1 MAQCEAQTK
10 RKDEEALR
18 QCRRYAVAGSQ
29 FCQAHGGMQD
39 TKTPE
44 APRLRNDRGNQVQCS
59 ANSKRTGKRCQRM
72 AILGGTV
79 CKHHGGAVPQV
90 KAKARERM
98 EALIA
103 PAIQELQTI
112 LTKPDTSDADRLR
125 AITLLLD
132 RTGFGPKS
140 EVGVEVK
147 KYEQIA
153 VSIIREIP
161 EQLEEA
167 QIVEDDSDEETIE
180 VENYTSQNV
189 IEERSGEDQEATERY
204 PEPIPLVPR
213 IVGSAQPPTHLR

>member
-18 QCRRYAVAGSQ
+18 QCRRYAVAGST
-29 FCQAHGGMQD
+29 FCQAHGGMKD
-39 TKTPE
+39 TTTPE
-44 APRLRNDRGNQVQCS
+44 KPRLRNDRGNQVQCS
-59 ANSKRTGKRCQRM
+59 ANSKRTGERCQRK

-103 PAIQELQTI
+103 PAIQELQSI
-112 LTKPDTSDADRLR
+112 LTKTDTSDADRLR

-140 EVGVEVK
+140 EVGIEVK

-153 VSIIREIP
+153 VSVIRELP
-161 EQLEEA
+161 EALEEA
-167 QIVEDDSDEETIE
+167 EIVEDDPDEKTIE
-180 VENYTSQNV
+180 VETKSSENA
-189 IEERSGEDQEATERY
+189 IEEWPGEDQEAAERY
-204 PEPIPLVPR
+204 PDPIPLIPR
-213 IVGSAQPPTHLR
+213 MEGAALPPRHLR